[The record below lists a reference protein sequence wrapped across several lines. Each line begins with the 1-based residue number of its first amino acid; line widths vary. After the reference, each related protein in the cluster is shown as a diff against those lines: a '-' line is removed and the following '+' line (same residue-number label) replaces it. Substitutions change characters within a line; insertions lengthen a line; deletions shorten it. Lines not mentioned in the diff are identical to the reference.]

1 MWSLND
7 WKVVF
12 VAVGLIGILVFSLFS
27 VVLFARAPAGEV
39 FSELYVLGSGH
50 MAEGYPFNVSSGG
63 VYMVYLGVGNHMG
76 GSSYYEVDVKFR
88 NSTDRLP
95 NATSGEESPLPVLYR
110 YRVFLGDGGVWEAP
124 LRFSLLNVVGSEGS
138 FCYVGKLDVNGF
150 VVDVKKA
157 ASWDGVNE
165 GYYFQV
171 FVELWRYNV
180 TMGSLGFDGRFVS
193 LWLNVTQSF

>member
-12 VAVGLIGILVFSLFS
+12 VAVGLIGVLSFSSFS

-39 FSELYVLGSGH
+39 FSELYVLGPGH
-50 MAEGYPFNVSSGG
+50 MAEDYPFNVSMGG

-76 GSSYYEVDVKFR
+76 GSAYYEVDVKFR

-95 NATSGEESPLPVLYR
+95 NATSGEASPLPIVYK
-110 YRVFLGDGGVWEAP
+110 YRVFLGDGNVWEAP
-124 LRFSLLNVVGSEGS
+124 LSFSLLDVGFDRNVSSVGR
-138 FCYVGKLDVNGF
+138 LDINGV
-150 VVDVKKA
+150 VVDVEKVS
-157 ASWDGVNE
+157 SWDNE
-165 GYYFQV
+165 TQGYYYQI
-171 FVELWRYNV
+171 FVELWRYNM
-180 TMGSLGFDGRFVS
+180 TSSSLRFDSRFIG